1 MTRVELLSGGFERCV
16 LCRDVVCA
24 ALYWLRRKLFCWSV
38 DIRLKPVCPCPD
50 VSLWGSAR
58 MRMFNVI
65 RISPGVLLTCLPTH
79 IPSASMLT
87 PPFTL
92 CRAIGMFRTSYSF
105 VAMSRPNVPDQ
116 LALMWY
122 GNYNPAASQY
132 TPLYLASEYLPEAY
146 TRYVR
151 CWGYVMV
158 FVGALCQCT
167 GPV

>member
-1 MTRVELLSGGFERCV
+1 M
-16 LCRDVVCA
+16 
-24 ALYWLRRKLFCWSV
+24 
-38 DIRLKPVCPCPD
+38 
-50 VSLWGSAR
+50 
-58 MRMFNVI
+58 
-65 RISPGVLLTCLPTH
+65 
-79 IPSASMLT
+79 
-87 PPFTL
+87 

-151 CWGYVMV
+151 ETLLRQNGGAFYYMFLCVSGWLRSAFQGAIAAV
-158 FVGALCQCT
+158 FVF
-167 GPV
+167 PVPGVKAKVARRTPCPHLYNLHQR

>member
-1 MTRVELLSGGFERCV
+1 M
-16 LCRDVVCA
+16 
-24 ALYWLRRKLFCWSV
+24 
-38 DIRLKPVCPCPD
+38 
-50 VSLWGSAR
+50 
-58 MRMFNVI
+58 
-65 RISPGVLLTCLPTH
+65 
-79 IPSASMLT
+79 
-87 PPFTL
+87 

-151 CWGYVMV
+151 ETLLRQNG
-158 FVGALCQCT
+158 GAFYYMFLCEWVAAFCFSRCNCGCLCFPGPRRKSKGCT
-167 GPV
+167 SNALPASV

>member
-1 MTRVELLSGGFERCV
+1 M
-16 LCRDVVCA
+16 
-24 ALYWLRRKLFCWSV
+24 
-38 DIRLKPVCPCPD
+38 
-50 VSLWGSAR
+50 
-58 MRMFNVI
+58 
-65 RISPGVLLTCLPTH
+65 
-79 IPSASMLT
+79 
-87 PPFTL
+87 

-158 FVGALCQCT
+158 LWERFCST
-167 GPV
+167 RGPCVRCSCFLLRKLYLRQSLFLPVPNGEQTLYVERPSV

>member
-1 MTRVELLSGGFERCV
+1 M
-16 LCRDVVCA
+16 
-24 ALYWLRRKLFCWSV
+24 
-38 DIRLKPVCPCPD
+38 
-50 VSLWGSAR
+50 
-58 MRMFNVI
+58 
-65 RISPGVLLTCLPTH
+65 
-79 IPSASMLT
+79 
-87 PPFTL
+87 

-151 CWGYVMV
+151 YWGYVMV
-158 FVGALCQCT
+158 LWERFCSVHGPCVRCSCFASCICGCICLPVPGGNTKVARRAPFCMICIKNGCCAFARCT
-167 GPV
+167 VHIT